1 MAVPLLER
9 PRAMANRLLRLFS
22 DESGVDLIEYM
33 LLATFVAIVGWLGM
47 QFIGTNMN
55 SSYRSWDSAT
65 QGAWEM
71 PDPVPVP

>member
-1 MAVPLLER
+1 MGS
-9 PRAMANRLLRLFS
+9 RLLRLLS
-22 DESGVDLIEYM
+22 DESGVDLVEYM

-47 QFIGTNMN
+47 QFIATNMN